1 MKKMIFIFMFF
12 MFLFLLY
19 VYVLQN
25 YKIISR
31 ELEISIPL
39 WVKIDMKDTHGG
51 FHNDGEAFAA
61 ISLTKKQVTNIT
73 ESIQNNSHWRQ
84 CPMTPRLEYRITE
97 GSDDFYMAIPKVQ
110 NGYWIF
116 KDHHTLATNIYNEL
130 DLFTEKRYSYNFS
143 VGILDL
149 DTNILYY
156 YRLDT

>member
-1 MKKMIFIFMFF
+1 MLLIFF
-12 MFLFLLY
+12 FLLY

-25 YKIISR
+25 YEIISR
-31 ELEISIPL
+31 ELEITIPL

-61 ISLTKKQVTNIT
+61 ISLTEKQVINIT

-84 CPMTPRLEYRITE
+84 CPMTPKLEYSITE
-97 GSDDFYMAIPKVQ
+97 GSNDFYMAIPKIQ

-116 KDHHTLATNIYNEL
+116 KDHYPQSTDIYNEL
-130 DLFTEKRYSYNFS
+130 NLFNHTLYPTNFS